1 MQETIYK
8 APERI
13 DGTNASAVQAEM
25 LTLADQAATTEDK
38 IFIVDMASTDYLSSA
53 GLRALT
59 VIQKKMRAAKGS
71 FKLRNVGETLRDLL
85 DVTGLSGY
93 LPIE

>member
-13 DGTNASAVQAEM
+13 DGTNASAVQTEM
-25 LTLADQAATTEDK
+25 LTLADQAAATEDK